1 MYECN
6 VVTIVISVITTGVKA
21 TDFYNLE
28 AQQMP
33 QKEQ

>member
-6 VVTIVISVITTGVKA
+6 VVTIVISVTTTGVKA
-21 TDFYNLE
+21 TGFYNLE
-28 AQQMP
+28 AQQTP